1 MFSILSADFS
11 NNGSS
16 RGLKRLLSGLLTL
29 LAIASMSA
37 CSSNPAPLKQ
47 QYDLGPLAAIPA
59 SSVNPVTSAPAGL
72 RFVLADIQTTA
83 ALDSQAMLYRLQ
95 YENAQ
100 QLKAYAYARWSMP
113 PAQLIQ
119 QRFKQQTSAAGGL
132 VLQRNQ
138 AAPDTPVLQL
148 ELDEFSQ
155 VFSSA
160 SSSHAQL
167 NGRALIS
174 KGGKVLRHR
183 QFQIQLPARQA
194 DAAGGATALQ
204 LAVDQLIAELQQ
216 EILQLN

>member
-11 NNGSS
+11 KNGSS

-29 LAIASMSA
+29 LAIASLTA
-37 CSSNPAPLKQ
+37 CSSNPAPVKQ
-47 QYDLGPLAAIPA
+47 QYDLGPLTTTPI
-59 SSVNPVTSAPAGL
+59 TSAPAGL

-119 QRFKQQTSAAGGL
+119 QRFKQQISAAGGL

-174 KGGKVLRHR
+174 KNGKVLRHR
-183 QFQIQLPARQA
+183 QFQIQLTARQA

-204 LAVDQLIAELQQ
+204 LAVDQLIADLQQ

>member
-11 NNGSS
+11 KNGSS

-29 LAIASMSA
+29 LAIASLTA
-37 CSSNPAPLKQ
+37 CSSNPAPVKQ
-47 QYDLGPLAAIPA
+47 QYDLGPLTTTPI
-59 SSVNPVTSAPAGL
+59 TSASAGL

-119 QRFKQQTSAAGGL
+119 QRFKQRISAAGGL

-216 EILQLN
+216 EILQLH

>member
-11 NNGSS
+11 KNGSS

-29 LAIASMSA
+29 LAIASLTA
-37 CSSNPAPLKQ
+37 CSSNPAPVKQ
-47 QYDLGPLAAIPA
+47 QYDLGPLTSTPI
-59 SSVNPVTSAPAGL
+59 TSAPASL

-174 KGGKVLRHR
+174 KNGKVLRHR

>member
-11 NNGSS
+11 KDGSS
-16 RGLKRLLSGLLTL
+16 RELKRILSGLLTL
-29 LAIASMSA
+29 LAIASMTA

-47 QYDLGPLAAIPA
+47 QYDLGPLTATPA
-59 SSVNPVTSAPAGL
+59 NPITSAPASL

-119 QRFKQQTSAAGGL
+119 QRIKQQTSAAGGL
-132 VLQRNQ
+132 ILQRNQ

-204 LAVDQLIAELQQ
+204 QAVDQLIAELQQ